1 MLDWTITEDDTPDAR
16 TPSPPP
22 GRGQRR
28 WAWLII
34 ALASI
39 GALAIWALT
48 ARHSDEREA
57 RVADLLAR
65 HPLPAPLPALIP
77 IDAPQVEAL
86 NGDANGAVTITAVYA
101 FTGVDGTALRFRA
114 QRRFSAEGELLPSPA
129 AVTSTIE
136 SGHLRVIVDANGPEA
151 ATAALTAELAR
162 VVAEACAPWSCPAD
176 LVLVVDLTQPTLATP
191 VAPETDVTQPANR
204 LFAYARTF
212 VVLRDTL
219 ALPHPL
225 TSGVPVDEATAG
237 YWRRALA
244 DAALVQLALL
254 VRDRA
259 QPGFFAPPLAH
270 NAFFYALVLRQA
282 TRSGVEDPA
291 WLSATAAA
299 HGVDA
304 GALWRAQSAID
315 HAPPSDES
323 ELRAALGVLNSLMGD
338 DLAFE
343 HRLFATLRPERAL
356 DSWLAEAAATTG
368 RSAEDTLRTLT
379 DPPVLDVLASLAD
392 PSTMPTWSA
401 LITCSD
407 GQWIW
412 SPEGAQQPFGFSN
425 AALAP
430 VRVVGAR
437 STTAGL
443 DLALSIG
450 GRIALRSAHTGR
462 VDWTAGAQVPSAM
475 GFAGWIGENAA
486 YYWSAPDQNGT
497 DIELVAPDRPGHILT
512 RIVDAYQL
520 APAPVGDA
528 AFVVST
534 AFSEWS
540 LLDGSGLLRA
550 VLPLNGLDIPFGVG
564 YPPAWAPDGQRAA
577 VLLGPGSGTAWGAGS
592 SVGVLPAV
600 TQPDFGVEIWS
611 PERVDRQP
619 AAGPNAGQVLWSPR
633 SDRIAIAAR
642 VYDPGSNADE
652 YALWLVSPEAQSAV
666 PDNALRLDLP
676 SDATM
681 ITDLG
686 FSADGRILTATAWR
700 LGRPTAYAFSTEDGA
715 LLLKQA
721 STARVV
727 WSPIGTSLLT
737 LGAEGAAYR
746 AQIADAPRPIAGL
759 RCVGAL
765 WNPRTAP

>member
-1 MLDWTITEDDTPDAR
+1 MLDWTITEDDTPEAQ

-22 GRGQRR
+22 SRGQRR

-48 ARHSDEREA
+48 ARQTDEREA
-57 RVADLLAR
+57 RVVDLLAS
-65 HPLPAPLPALIP
+65 HPLPAPLPALIA
-77 IDAPQVEAL
+77 IDAPQVETLNVDADGAL
-86 NGDANGAVTITAVYA
+86 TITAVHA
-101 FTGVDGTALRFRA
+101 FAGVDGTALRFRA
-114 QRRFSAEGELLPSPA
+114 QRRFSAEGELLPPPA

-136 SGHLRVIVDANGPEA
+136 SGHLRVIVDAHGPEA

-162 VVAEACAPWSCPAD
+162 VVAEACATWSCPAD
-176 LVLVVDLTQPTLATP
+176 LVLVIDLTQPAPATP
-191 VAPETDVTQPANR
+191 VALETDVSQPANR

-219 ALPHPL
+219 ALPRPL
-225 TSGVPVDEATAG
+225 TSGVPVDEATAA

-270 NAFFYALVLRQA
+270 NAFFFALVLRQA
-282 TRSGVEDPA
+282 ARSGVEDPA
-291 WLSATAAA
+291 WLSAIDVA

-304 GALWRAQSAID
+304 GSLWRAQTAIH

-323 ELRAALGVLNSLMGD
+323 ELRAALSVLNGLVGD

-356 DSWLAEAAATTG
+356 DRWLAEAAATTG

-379 DPPVLDVLASLAD
+379 NPAVLDVLASLAD
-392 PSTMPTWSA
+392 PSTVPTWSA

-412 SPEGAQQPFGFSN
+412 SPEGAQQPFGFSS

-497 DIELVAPDRPGHILT
+497 DIELVAPDRPGHILA

-528 AFVVST
+528 AFVVAAVARFGGEGSDRTGVSADFFRERDGLPAANSRSSST
-534 AFSEWS
+534 RKRTIRRISS
-540 LLDGSGLLRA
+540 NGSGRSSGKRIE
-550 VLPLNGLDIPFGVG
+550 PL
-564 YPPAWAPDGQRAA
+564 A
-577 VLLGPGSGTAWGAGS
+577 
-592 SVGVLPAV
+592 
-600 TQPDFGVEIWS
+600 
-611 PERVDRQP
+611 
-619 AAGPNAGQVLWSPR
+619 R
-633 SDRIAIAAR
+633 S
-642 VYDPGSNADE
+642 
-652 YALWLVSPEAQSAV
+652 
-666 PDNALRLDLP
+666 
-676 SDATM
+676 
-681 ITDLG
+681 
-686 FSADGRILTATAWR
+686 
-700 LGRPTAYAFSTEDGA
+700 
-715 LLLKQA
+715 
-721 STARVV
+721 
-727 WSPIGTSLLT
+727 
-737 LGAEGAAYR
+737 
-746 AQIADAPRPIAGL
+746 
-759 RCVGAL
+759 
-765 WNPRTAP
+765 